1 MSANGSFCAFESGS
15 GSFISLGRRGTPS
28 TSTSLQRD
36 FDGEG
41 YNEDVDSIADL
52 IDSMRRDFLLTTTT
66 TMTMT
71 KTAMT
76 TTTTTTTTKKTTDPE
91 MRESTSTKEFEREFS
106 RELSQAS
113 TRSGGAQ
120 SGKWDSSVDQIIPD
134 IFARIYG
141 FKGVPQ

>member
-66 TMTMT
+66 TMTTM
-71 KTAMT
+71 
-76 TTTTTTTTKKTTDPE
+76 TTTTTTTKKTTDPE